1 MDMILAVFGNMFSD
15 GNTMLMAL
23 LIFLAA
29 GTLAFSV
36 MAALRVRG
44 AVKKR
49 TSRILSE
56 QERASQGRSLQ
67 GSSAKALTK
76 LIDYTTKHYSETN
89 QEHMKVLRRRL
100 VQAGI
105 YDPRGVAFFF
115 IGRTALAIGVAAAI
129 FIFLPL
135 MKPVGGSM
143 FWLLIVAGGVAGY
156 AGPSMYVD
164 RRISARTLQHRSGFP
179 DFMDLLVVCADS
191 GLSLE
196 ASFERVGREIGQGY
210 PSLSANIH
218 LTNLEIRAGRGLKE
232 ALENFAD
239 RLALEE
245 ARAFAT
251 LINQSIDLGSSIT
264 DAMRVYSDDMRH
276 KRLSRAEEKAY
287 ALPAKLAVP
296 MMVCIFPVLFVVILC
311 PVIVRMVTG
320 TWCARPPRQ
329 TRHGPAR
336 GLPSRSSPSLA
347 RPVLSGRWPGRPI
360 RAWGGGIRAGG
371 GPERVMSIRVA
382 RILIVGAACLTSACS
397 TAPKLSD
404 DTTGAVQK
412 DGGVTGILS

>member
-1 MDMILAVFGNMFSD
+1 MDMILTVFGNMFSD
-15 GNTMLMAL
+15 GNTMIMAL

-36 MAALRVRG
+36 MAALRVRS

-49 TSRILSE
+49 TSRILSD

-67 GSSAKALTK
+67 DSSAKALTK
-76 LIDYTTKHYSETN
+76 LLEYTTKHYSETN

-135 MKPVGGSM
+135 MKPVGGSL
-143 FWLLIVAGGVAGY
+143 FWLLIVAGGVVGY
-156 AGPSMYVD
+156 VGPSMYVD

-296 MMVCIFPVLFVVILC
+296 MMVCIFPVLFVVILL
-311 PVIVRMVTG
+311 PVIVRLHV
-320 TWCARPPRQ
+320 
-329 TRHGPAR
+329 
-336 GLPSRSSPSLA
+336 
-347 RPVLSGRWPGRPI
+347 
-360 RAWGGGIRAGG
+360 GGYF
-371 GPERVMSIRVA
+371 
-382 RILIVGAACLTSACS
+382 
-397 TAPKLSD
+397 
-404 DTTGAVQK
+404 
-412 DGGVTGILS
+412 

>member
-1 MDMILAVFGNMFSD
+1 MILTVFGNMFSD
-15 GNTMLMAL
+15 GSTMLMAL

-36 MAALRVRG
+36 MAALRVRS

-67 GSSAKALTK
+67 DSSAKALTK
-76 LIDYTTKHYSETN
+76 LLEYTTKHYSETN

-135 MKPVGGSM
+135 MKPVGGSL
-143 FWLLIVAGGVAGY
+143 FWLLIVAGGVVGY
-156 AGPSMYVD
+156 VGPSMYID

-218 LTNLEIRAGRGLKE
+218 LTNLEVRAGRALKE

-296 MMVCIFPVLFVVILC
+296 MMVCIFPVLFVVILL
-311 PVIVRMVTG
+311 PVIVRLHV
-320 TWCARPPRQ
+320 
-329 TRHGPAR
+329 
-336 GLPSRSSPSLA
+336 
-347 RPVLSGRWPGRPI
+347 
-360 RAWGGGIRAGG
+360 GGYF
-371 GPERVMSIRVA
+371 
-382 RILIVGAACLTSACS
+382 
-397 TAPKLSD
+397 
-404 DTTGAVQK
+404 
-412 DGGVTGILS
+412 